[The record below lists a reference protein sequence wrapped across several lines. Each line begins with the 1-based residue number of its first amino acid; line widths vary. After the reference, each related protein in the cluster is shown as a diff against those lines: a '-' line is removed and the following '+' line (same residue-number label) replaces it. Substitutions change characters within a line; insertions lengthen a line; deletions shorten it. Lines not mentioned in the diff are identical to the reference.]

1 MSQHMAAKYL
11 RDSRKRAKV
20 QQVSA
25 VSSKQP
31 RSDAERAWCY
41 RVKLKAAKGNA
52 SPTASWDAGE
62 GPSTRVFPPVRLLG
76 NRADNIIGNPGVGEI
91 SVNTVDLMVGDVTPA
106 RNSFCDR
113 IDQIPCDANIIEHSV
128 RDENVGFSYPGHS
141 GQAFPSVHPF
151 DRQVG
156 ITVDNPNV
164 GDTLVNFDDPM
175 VGDVSLTQ
183 NLFDDPIDQNSCGS
197 VTLTAVENVP
207 AQRIHGAQVG
217 FSYPEH
223 SGQEPFEPNL
233 EGATNEFKKR
243 FVNNRFGFPCG
254 VCDRLWFSNDLKH
267 LSNAEA
273 VVLAGTNLETTG
285 LSACVTCRT
294 SLKHGKVPLLSVSN
308 GFKFPDYPS
317 DPPLPPLDP
326 ISERFI
332 SPRLPFMQIRRL
344 RFAAGSYGIIGQVIN
359 VPVDVDQ
366 MVKELPRQL
375 DDDRAIN
382 VCIKKHLVHKTSYLS
397 GWVKKATIRAWLQYL
412 VTTPLYRHNGITF
425 SEDNLHAIDIH
436 PQVDD
441 AIENLESENDIEML
455 IGQQQTLLWNEDK
468 CLEIAPG
475 QNRVPLSIIY
485 DEHAEELSYPD
496 IYLGQPRRFNP
507 EIKVTPFMMATS
519 ELRRRDRRAAKP
531 KHLLYVAMKILRLRV
546 SEGLQNTFRCMG
558 TANITR
564 EMLKDRDF
572 LEQCIDRN
580 LSFLKSIPNSVQY
593 WQQRKRDLFAMIR
606 QLGKPTMFL
615 TLSASETK
623 WPLLLETLQRLSG
636 GNINGNVMQTLSALQ
651 RATLVNE
658 DPVTCCVY
666 FNKLVDVIM
675 QLLQS
680 SRYSPFGEYRVVEF
694 FKRIEFQHRGSPH
707 AHILLWLNNDPNE
720 AVSENMPATAHLI
733 DSLTS
738 VKAVDLPEG
747 YGNQVHKHTFTCFK
761 RGEKSCRFNIPYWPM
776 DQTRILLPLPVDDGR
791 RTQLKK
797 RSTEIHNLLETKTFE
812 TFAEF
817 LHDCKCTI
825 EGYLDIIRA
834 SIKRPTVLNKRS
846 MTELW
851 TNPFNPWIANIL
863 QSNMDLQF
871 ILEEFSC
878 AAYVVEYVNKANR
891 GISSLHRD
899 LVQLSEQ
906 FPDYDHLSL
915 LKKVGLKMLNS
926 VEMSAQEAAWYLLR
940 QPMSEASR
948 KVEFIPT
955 MWPHE
960 RTKTRKRTQ
969 QMNNEGIADDSTDI
983 WTYNVIQKYE
993 AREELDDIC
1002 LAEFV
1007 AYYTKVQNTANSY
1020 HRRTTAR
1027 VLRWRGYPMTDLHN
1041 YKREMVLLFL
1051 PFRNEMLD
1059 LLDCNKFLQLYDEH
1073 ESGLLQKRK
1082 EYDCE
1087 FNLEQ
1092 TVEEYL
1098 RMCGANADEEQEA
1111 AIDKH
1116 NECVRTIT
1124 MEPNDDD
1131 IQNLPTHTLTAVVKQ
1146 RSNVMSKQ
1154 AYCEMV
1160 RATNP
1165 EQRALVLHVIH
1176 SIHSF
1181 DGARKPLQIFFTGPA
1196 GSGKTFTLHVL
1207 METYNRFSQ
1216 AHNAQNNA
1224 YVACASTGKAAVA
1237 IGGTTVHSAF
1247 RLTMSRRNNAKLSF
1261 EILQLYRN
1269 AFAHV
1274 QAIIVDEVS
1283 MIGANILDSIHAR
1296 LQDIRGEYDDA
1307 FGGIDII
1314 LVGDFHQLPPVNA
1327 RFIWKPPANSM
1338 HGAVLWQSL
1347 EFYPLVRVMRQ
1358 SDEQFSTVLTKI
1370 GNGTRLSD
1378 EETQLIESRFRTA
1391 DWCKQNVPN
1400 AIRLF
1405 HRNLDVDQYNNDIL
1419 RETDGLDCLAEDV
1432 FSGYRSDE
1440 QLASARNKLHKMSVV
1455 EAGGLPYLLRLT
1467 VGMPYMITTNVEVED
1482 GIVNGAI
1489 GELMYVEQSEDDYQQ
1504 TVRLWFRFENESIG
1518 SKLRIKSRPLVYSRP
1533 GILQPNWTP
1542 ITKRSANITLGNMK
1556 CKRVQ
1561 FPVVSACALTVHKS
1575 QGGTFPQIVYHY
1587 DKGQEQQL
1595 VYVGLSRVSSLDGL
1609 YLTNAKDE
1617 FKFHHAKG
1625 SDSPKMKELRTEM
1638 ERLSNH
1644 RLTTLSDELVAFVEN
1659 RGSGVVLVSA
1669 NVQSL
1674 NAHAQDIATD
1684 HVLTT
1689 GDLLALSETWQDNE
1703 VSTQIE
1709 GFTSISQSKRIGT
1722 RAAGVAIYQ
1731 KTGATNV
1738 AVPHSIEKACA
1749 SHDVELG
1756 LSDEYGD
1763 VCAAEVQIMGT
1774 RTLLISLYI
1783 SPSTTTKQKKFF
1795 LARNLFMYMRSS
1807 MPIIVTG
1814 DFNIDVSKEENIE
1827 FVDFMKQYLHL
1838 ELATD
1843 PSQATTLGGSCLD
1856 LIFTRKF
1863 VLKVGDTVRTSR
1875 IIGPF

>member
-1 MSQHMAAKYL
+1 MDNVMQHSSVDDGLVCDQSQ
-11 RDSRKRAKV
+11 SRGRANSGVGIVASGVRFDQNVV
-20 QQVSA
+20 QH
-25 VSSKQP
+25 
-31 RSDAERAWCY
+31 SD
-41 RVKLKAAKGNA
+41 V
-52 SPTASWDAGE
+52 E
-62 GPSTRVFPPVRLLG
+62 GG
-76 NRADNIIGNPGVGEI
+76 IEIEDDNILSSLYSLAETN
-91 SVNTVDLMVGDVTPA
+91 
-106 RNSFCDR
+106 
-113 IDQIPCDANIIEHSV
+113 
-128 RDENVGFSYPGHS
+128 
-141 GQAFPSVHPF
+141 
-151 DRQVG
+151 
-156 ITVDNPNV
+156 VDN
-164 GDTLVNFDDPM
+164 D
-175 VGDVSLTQ
+175 
-183 NLFDDPIDQNSCGS
+183 I
-197 VTLTAVENVP
+197 VP
-207 AQRIHGAQVG
+207 ASREMQNGSP
-217 FSYPEH
+217 FPDDS
-223 SGQEPFEPNL
+223 SQEPFEPNL
-233 EGATNEFKKR
+233 DGATREFRKR
-243 FVNNRFGFPCG
+243 FINNRFGFSCG
-254 VCDRLWFSNDLKH
+254 VCDRLWFSNDLK
-267 LSNAEA
+267 LLNAAETE
-273 VVLAGTNLETTG
+273 VLAGTDIQTAG
-285 LSACVTCRT
+285 LSACATCRA
-294 SLKHGKVPLLSVSN
+294 SLKQGRVPTLAVSN
-308 GFKFPDYPS
+308 GFKYPEQPVN
-317 DPPLPPLDP
+317 PPLPSLDP
-326 ISERFI
+326 ITERLI

-344 RFAAGSYGIIGQVIN
+344 RFAAGNYGIIGQVIN
-359 VPVDVDQ
+359 VPVDVDK

-375 DDDRAIN
+375 DDDRAFN
-382 VCIKKHLVHKTSYLS
+382 VSIKKHLIHKSSYLS
-397 GWVKKATIRAWLQYL
+397 GWVKKETVKAWLQYL
-412 VTTPLYRHNGITF
+412 ITTPLYRRYGITYN
-425 SEDNLHAIDIH
+425 EDNLEAIDAETRADDVIET
-436 PQVDD
+436 VDG
-441 AIENLESENDIEML
+441 ENEVELL

-468 CLEIAPG
+468 CLEIAPA
-475 QNRVPLSIIY
+475 QNRMPLSIIY
-485 DEHAEELSYPD
+485 DEHAEELSFPD
-496 IYLGQPRRFNP
+496 IYLGHPRTFNP
-507 EIKVTPFMMATS
+507 EVRVTSFMMATS
-519 ELRRRDRRAAKP
+519 ELRCSDRRAAKP
-531 KHLLYVAMKILRLRV
+531 KHVLYVAMKILRLRV
-546 SEGLQNTFRCMG
+546 SEGLQCTFKCMA

-564 EMLKDRDF
+564 AMLNDREF
-572 LEQCIDRN
+572 LEQCIERN

-593 WQQRKRDLFAMIR
+593 WQQRKRDL
-606 QLGKPTMFL
+606 
-615 TLSASETK
+615 ASETK
-623 WPLLLETLQRLSG
+623 WPHLLQTLRKLSG
-636 GNINGNVMQTLSALQ
+636 GNIEEGGADVMQQLSALQ

-658 DPVTCCVY
+658 DPVTCSVY

-680 SRYSPFGEYRVVEF
+680 SRYSPFGMYRVVEY

-707 AHILLWLNNDPNE
+707 AHILLWLDCDPKE
-720 AVSENMPATAHLI
+720 AVSESMPATVHLI
-733 DSLTS
+733 DSLCS
-738 VKAVDLPEG
+738 VAAVDLPES
-747 YGNQVHKHTFTCFK
+747 YGNQVHKHTFTCYK
-761 RGEKSCRFNIPYWPM
+761 RGEKSCRFNIPFWPM
-776 DQTRILLPLPVDDGR
+776 DQTRVLLPLSADDR
-791 RTQLKK
+791 RCGQLRK
-797 RSTEIHNLLETKTFE
+797 RANEIHNILETKTFDTLE
-812 TFAEF
+812 QYLEE
-817 LHDCKCTI
+817 CSCTYDYYI
-825 EGYLDIIRA
+825 DVIRS
-834 SIKRPTVLNKRS
+834 SITRPTIMTKRS

-851 TNPFNPWIANIL
+851 TNPYNPWIANIL
-863 QSNMDLQF
+863 RSNMDLQF

-878 AAYVVEYVNKANR
+878 AAYVVEYVNKTNR

-899 LVQLSEQ
+899 LVKLSEE
-906 FPDYDHLSL
+906 FPDQDHTAL
-915 LKKVGLKMLNS
+915 LKKVSIKMLNS

-955 MWPHE
+955 LWPHE
-960 RTKTRKRTQ
+960 RTKTRKRTKQ
-969 QMNNEGIADDSTDI
+969 LDDEEIAEDSVDI
-983 WTYNVIQKYE
+983 WTANVIQKYE
-993 AREELDDIC
+993 SREGLDEVC
-1002 LAEFV
+1002 LADFA
-1007 AYYTKVQNTANSY
+1007 AYYTKVLKTANTY
-1020 HRRTTAR
+1020 NLRTTAR
-1027 VLRWRGYPMTDLHN
+1027 VLRWRAYPMTELHD

-1051 PFRNEMLD
+1051 PFRSEMLD

-1073 ESGLLQKRK
+1073 ETVLLQKRK

-1087 FNLEQ
+1087 LNLEQ
-1092 TVEEYL
+1092 TVDEYL
-1098 RMCGANADEEQEA
+1098 RMCGADADEEQNA
-1111 AIDKH
+1111 ATDKH
-1116 NECVRTIT
+1116 NECIRTIN

-1131 IQNLPTHTLTAVVKQ
+1131 IQNLPTHTLTAVIKQ

-1165 EQRALVLHVIH
+1165 EQRALILHVIH

-1181 DGARKPLQIFFTGPA
+1181 DATRKPLQIFFTGPA
-1196 GSGKTFTLHVL
+1196 GSGKTFTLRVL

-1247 RLTMSRRNNAKLSF
+1247 RLTMSRRINAKLSF
-1261 EILQLYRN
+1261 ETLQLYRN
-1269 AFAHV
+1269 AFAHI
-1274 QAIIVDEVS
+1274 QAVIVDEVS
-1283 MIGANILDSIHAR
+1283 MIGANVLDSIHAR

-1314 LVGDFHQLPPVNA
+1314 LVGDFRQLPPVNA
-1327 RFIWKPPANSM
+1327 RFVWKPPANSM
-1338 HGAVLWQSL
+1338 NGAVLWQSL

-1370 GNGTRLSD
+1370 GNGARLSV
-1378 EETQLIESRFRTA
+1378 EETKLIESRFRTA
-1391 DWCKQNVPN
+1391 EWCKENVPN

-1405 HRNLDVDQYNNDIL
+1405 HRNLDVDQYNNDVL
-1419 RETDGLDCLAEDV
+1419 RDTEGQDCLAEDT

-1467 VGMPYMITTNVEVED
+1467 IGMPYMITTNVEVDD

-1489 GELMYVEQSEDDYQQ
+1489 GQLMYVDRNEDDPHQQ
-1504 TVRLWFRFENESIG
+1504 TVKLWFKFENDTIG
-1518 SKLRIKSRPLVYSRP
+1518 SMLRVKSRPLVYSRP

-1542 ITKRSANITLGNMK
+1542 ITKRSANITLGSMK

-1575 QGGTFPQIVYHY
+1575 QGGTFPQIVYNY
-1587 DKGQEQQL
+1587 EKGQEQQL

-1609 YLTNAKDE
+1609 YLTNAKNE

-1644 RLTTLSDELVAFVEN
+1644 RLTTLSDELVTFVEN

-1684 HVLTT
+1684 HVLMT

-1738 AVPHSIEKACA
+1738 AVPHSLEKACA

-1763 VCAAEVQIMGT
+1763 VV
-1774 RTLLISLYI
+1774 LL
-1783 SPSTTTKQKKFF
+1783 STTTKQKKFF

-1814 DFNIDVSKEENIE
+1814 DFNIDISKAENIE
-1827 FVDFMKQYLHL
+1827 FIDFMKQYLHL

-1856 LIFTRKF
+1856 LIFTRKIRAESRRYCSYF
-1863 VLKVGDTVRTSR
+1863 SYHRPILSVLAFPSGE
-1875 IIGPF
+1875 F